1 METQKGVLV
10 KEASE
15 FLEDLSFKPALLLGL
30 QNKNYFAI
38 KEPDKSEQDY
48 GPFPPSLI
56 QRNMIEPFLHGKDVQ
71 AESTPG
77 RILAAIIP
85 AVQLADENIK
95 ESQVLII
102 TPQRTLCHQYL
113 HMIAEITKDMSIKSG
128 QTMNEFTVPQTRKGL
143 EEKPQIFIG
152 APGRTLDFVKRGFLN
167 LRGLRLLILD
177 GIDHLLGW
185 GFEDQVQQI
194 LKFVPM
200 DVQMEVFSSETSSEV
215 ERFVEDCL
223 REPVKVVQ
231 SEKYVDMGDVEHLK
245 VSVKEVK
252 EKQEF
257 LVRLY
262 SEIENRHSVIYCT
275 KAENRR
281 ELRKL
286 LAEKGFNVAGIDSSM
301 TQSER
306 CKVIREFLGSLDGI
320 LVIADSYIFDET
332 GCTPSSIPLIIYYD
346 PPLSKKRYQKNFGI
360 LKSFSQKQIAINLVM
375 LNDLKSLEEIE
386 SFYSIQMK
394 DISDDVK
401 ITN

>member
-262 SEIENRHSVIYCT
+262 SEI
-275 KAENRR
+275 
-281 ELRKL
+281 
-286 LAEKGFNVAGIDSSM
+286 
-301 TQSER
+301 
-306 CKVIREFLGSLDGI
+306 
-320 LVIADSYIFDET
+320 
-332 GCTPSSIPLIIYYD
+332 
-346 PPLSKKRYQKNFGI
+346 
-360 LKSFSQKQIAINLVM
+360 
-375 LNDLKSLEEIE
+375 
-386 SFYSIQMK
+386 
-394 DISDDVK
+394 DIV
-401 ITN
+401 